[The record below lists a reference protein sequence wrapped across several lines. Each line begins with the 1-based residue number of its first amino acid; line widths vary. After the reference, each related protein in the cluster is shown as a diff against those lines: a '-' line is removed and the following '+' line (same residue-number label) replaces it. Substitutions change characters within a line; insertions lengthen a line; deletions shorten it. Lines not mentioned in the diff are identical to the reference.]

1 MAVPLW
7 LVALST
13 WFVAVSLALA
23 VIVIV
28 DLAQRPQ
35 PMWIM
40 NLVWPL
46 TVLYAGP
53 FGVVGYFWI
62 GRAGTRQ
69 HSSGQHHGAPPG
81 WRSVLVGATHCGAG
95 CALGDFIAEWLAFA
109 AALTLPWMLLLSF
122 VLAYLAG
129 IFFQFFSIAP
139 MRGLGLKDGLVAAV
153 KADTL
158 SLVAYEVGMFA
169 WMVLV
174 RLVLFPGL
182 EPTGWAFWFMM
193 QIAMMLGLVTT
204 MPVNAWLIRAGIKE
218 AM

>member
-69 HSSGQHHGAPPG
+69 HGSAHRHGAPPG